1 MSRSPLS
8 RLLRRLPV
16 DLLALLLV
24 VIIMAG
30 ILSQESSGV
39 LRIVFGV
46 LLMFFVP
53 GYALISA
60 LFPESDGRAGTGQA
74 KGVSIRTGTITL
86 VERIVLSFG
95 TSVVLSAAIGL
106 VVSIATPGFRPRW
119 ILIGVGSVTLVS
131 VGVAVVR
138 RLRVPSDR
146 RFVVPYRRL
155 LDATRV
161 EFTRRESPVDTALN
175 FVLIVAIVAA
185 VAGVV
190 SVVAVPP
197 EQDSFTSLYL
207 LSEDENGTPIAY
219 DYPTEFVRGESKPVF
234 VGIANNENRRM
245 NYSVVVKLQ
254 RVRTRN
260 GSTTVLE
267 QRRLG
272 GFRTRL
278 GANRTTRVRY
288 RLTPTLTGRNLRAV
302 FLLYAG
308 DPPAEPS
315 VRNADEVV
323 HLGLR
328 VSVPN
333 ESSAINRTGKPVR

>member
-1 MSRSPLS
+1 MNCSSLY
-8 RLLRRLPV
+8 RLLQRLPF
-16 DLLALLLV
+16 DLLASMLI

-30 ILSQESSGV
+30 VLDQGSGGV
-39 LRIVFGV
+39 LQIVFGV
-46 LLMFFVP
+46 LLIFFVP
-53 GYALISA
+53 GYALVSA
-60 LFPESDGRAGTGQA
+60 LFPESDGRPGTGQTED
-74 KGVSIRTGTITL
+74 VSIRTGTITL
-86 VERIVLSFG
+86 IERVVLSFG
-95 TSVVLSAAIGL
+95 TSVVLSAVIGL
-106 VVSIATPGFRPRW
+106 VVSIVTPGFRPRW

-146 RFVVPYRRL
+146 RFVVPYRPL

-161 EFTRRESPVDTALN
+161 KFAQPESSVDAALTL
-175 FVLIVAIVAA
+175 VLVVGIVAA

-190 SVVAVPP
+190 SVVVVPP

-219 DYPTEFVRGESKPVF
+219 DYPTEFVRGESKPVY

-254 RVRTRN
+254 HIQTRN

-272 GFRTRL
+272 GFRTRVE
-278 GANRTTRVRY
+278 ANRTTRIRY
-288 RLTPTLTGRNLRAV
+288 RLTPTLAGRNLRAV

-308 DPPAEPS
+308 DPPAEPT

-333 ESSAINRTGKPVR
+333 GSNATDRTRKLVR

>member
-1 MSRSPLS
+1 MSRSPLF
-8 RLLRRLPV
+8 RLLRRLPL
-16 DLLALLLV
+16 DLLSLLLV
-24 VIIMAG
+24 VIIATG
-30 ILSQESSGV
+30 ILSRDSSGV

-46 LLMFFVP
+46 LLIFFVP
-53 GYALISA
+53 GYALVSA
-60 LFPESDGRAGTGQA
+60 LFPESDARTGTGQA
-74 KGVSIRTGTITL
+74 KGVSVRMGAITL
-86 VERIVLSFG
+86 TERIVLSFG

-106 VVSIATPGFRPRW
+106 VVSIVTPGFRPRW
-119 ILIGVGSVTLVS
+119 ILIGVGSVTPVS
-131 VGVAVVR
+131 VGVAVVQ

-161 EFTRRESPVDTALN
+161 EFTRQESPVDTALN
-175 FVLIVAIVAA
+175 FILVVGIVVA

-207 LSEDENGTPIAY
+207 LSENENGTPIAY
-219 DYPTEFVRGESKPVF
+219 DYPTEFVRGESKPLF

-254 RVRTRN
+254 RIRTRD

-308 DPPAEPS
+308 DPPAEPT

-328 VSVPN
+328 VSVSN
-333 ESSAINRTGKPVR
+333 GSSATDRTRELVR